1 MGTSFEEADPM
12 SFGCCHSCSYCRK
25 SLKDYEED
33 LEEQE
38 EREKEGKISLRRER
52 N

>member
-12 SFGCCHSCSYCRK
+12 SFGCCHSCSFCRK

-38 EREKEGKISLRRER
+38 EKEEKTSLRRER
-52 N
+52 D